1 MDKRTL
7 GNSGLEIAPLVFG
20 GNVFGWT
27 ADEARSFAVLDRFVE
42 AGFNAVDTADVYSS
56 WVPGHAGGES
66 ESVIG
71 HWLKARPGLRDRVLI
86 FTKTG
91 MPLANRGQGL
101 RAERIVAAVE
111 ESLKRLRTDYI
122 DLFFSHQVDTSTPI
136 EETLGAY
143 DNLMQAG
150 KIRAIGA
157 SNYDAGQLRDALDAA
172 QVAGLPRYEVV
183 QPEYSLV
190 RRAAFEGPMRD
201 LAMERGLGV
210 VSYFSL
216 ASGFLTGKYHS
227 AADLE
232 GRARGGIVQQYMTA
246 DGLTALDALE
256 DVAEAHAVPPAAVA
270 LAWLMAQPGVTAPI
284 ASATSLGQTDTFAQA
299 AELRLSTDD
308 LARLDA
314 ASTPQ

>member
-1 MDKRTL
+1 MEKRRL

-27 ADEARSFAVLDRFVE
+27 ADEARSFELLDRFVE

-66 ESVIG
+66 ETVIG
-71 HWLKARPGLRDRVLI
+71 HWLKARPALRDRVLI

-91 MPLANRGQGL
+91 MPLPNRGEGL
-101 RAERIVAAVE
+101 RAARIVSAVE

-143 DNLMQAG
+143 EKLMAAG

-172 QVAGLPRYEVV
+172 TAAGLPRYEAV

-190 RRAAFEGPMRD
+190 RRAGFEGPMRD
-201 LAMERGLGV
+201 LAVARGLGV
-210 VSYFSL
+210 VGYFSL

-227 AADLE
+227 AADLD
-232 GRARGGIVQQYMTA
+232 GRARSGIVQQYMTPQ
-246 DGLTALDALE
+246 GLAVLDVLE
-256 DVAEAHAVPPAAVA
+256 AVAEAHAVAPAAVA

-284 ASATSLGQTDTFAQA
+284 ASATSLQQMDTLAKA
-299 AELRLSTDD
+299 AELRLSADD
-308 LARLDA
+308 LARLDT
-314 ASTPQ
+314 ASKPQ

>member
-1 MDKRTL
+1 MEKRKL
-7 GNSGLEIAPLVFG
+7 GNSGLETAPLVLG

-27 ADEARSFAVLDRFVE
+27 ADEARSFALLDRFVE
-42 AGFNAVDTADVYSS
+42 AGFNAVDTADMYSA

-71 HWLKARPGLRDRVLI
+71 HWLKARPALRDKVLI

-91 MPLANRGQGL
+91 MPLPNRGQGL
-101 RAERIVAAVE
+101 RAERIVTAVE

-122 DLFFSHQVDTSTPI
+122 DLFFSHQVDAATPI
-136 EETLGAY
+136 GETLGAY
-143 DNLMQAG
+143 DKLMAAG
-150 KIRAIGA
+150 KIRAIAA

-172 QVAGLPRYEVV
+172 QAAGLPRYEVV

-201 LAMERGLGV
+201 LAVERGLGV

-232 GRARGGIVQQYMTA
+232 GRARGGIVQQYMTPQ
-246 DGLTALDALE
+246 GLAVLEVLE
-256 DVAEAHAVPPAAVA
+256 DVAAAHAVPPAAVA
-270 LAWLMAQPGVTAPI
+270 LAWLMAQKGVTAPI
-284 ASATSLGQTDTFAQA
+284 ASATSLEQMETLVKA
-299 AELRLSTDD
+299 ADVRLTADD

-314 ASTPQ
+314 ASKPQ